1 MINGLHTEGQLLTE
15 TMATDML
22 LVTDLLRRSGEF
34 CKGEE
39 GGPRWG
45 LCLETDE
52 NTNKAFDYEL
62 FLIHERNRSTR
73 RFQEAPGVE
82 NEEPALED
90 F

>member
-1 MINGLHTEGQLLTE
+1 LQ
-15 TMATDML
+15 
-22 LVTDLLRRSGEF
+22 
-34 CKGEE
+34 GEE
-39 GGPRWG
+39 AATLG

>member
-1 MINGLHTEGQLLTE
+1 LQ
-15 TMATDML
+15 
-22 LVTDLLRRSGEF
+22 
-34 CKGEE
+34 GEE
-39 GGPRWG
+39 AATLG

-82 NEEPALED
+82 NEEPASGRFLKLLAVQ
-90 F
+90 

>member
-34 CKGEE
+34 SKAEE
-39 GGPRWG
+39 AATLG
-45 LCLETDE
+45 LCLEPDE
-52 NTNKAFDYEL
+52 NTSKAFDCEL
-62 FLIHERNRSTR
+62 FLMRERNRSTR

>member
-22 LVTDLLRRSGEF
+22 LVTDLFRRSGEF
-34 CKGEE
+34 CKAEE
-39 GGPRWG
+39 AATLG